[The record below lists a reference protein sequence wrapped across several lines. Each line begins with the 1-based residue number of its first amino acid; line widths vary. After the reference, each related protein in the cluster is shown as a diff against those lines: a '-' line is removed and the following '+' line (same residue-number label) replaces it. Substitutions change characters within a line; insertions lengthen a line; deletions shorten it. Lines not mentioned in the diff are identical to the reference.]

1 MNDMSASQEEVQ
13 PLTETGK
20 QCEEIC
26 SLFRAREDVLC
37 LINQINQLI
46 KAVQKHRG
54 VSMGLLGGDNSFVHG
69 FESLQ
74 QQLSRRLA
82 TLEVFARRTGGL
94 LTKRDK
100 ENLHLAWHT
109 ICQNWQDDDLSDNFE
124 LHSHFIEQLQGM
136 LISLA
141 KRLEKPLVVELA
153 GRSEDGVSYPRLF
166 KQIELLQ
173 FVARQL
179 PDMIEHIAKVR
190 GLSVYAASA
199 GSVDFY
205 NDRKLRFL
213 LQTARELSDR
223 LRHQAERINGLLDDE
238 IASFNELKN
247 LELKLLFLLNTVE
260 QDVLSGMSITTSSQH
275 FFSLATEIIDVYW
288 KVVNDGLNVL
298 RGWHEQDLDDWFKL
312 SQTVE
317 SLHLEAGIQG

>member
-1 MNDMSASQEEVQ
+1 MNDASVSCDMDTLQIVESGGQFED
-13 PLTETGK
+13 
-20 QCEEIC
+20 IC
-26 SLFRAREDVLC
+26 SVFRAREDVLS
-37 LINQINQLI
+37 LVNQINQLI

-69 FESLQ
+69 FQSLQ
-74 QQLSRRLA
+74 VQLERRLA

-94 LTKRDK
+94 LSEREK

-109 ICQNWQDDDLSDNFE
+109 IRQNWQDDELSDNFE
-124 LHSHFIEQLQGM
+124 LHSHFIEQLKSM
-136 LISLA
+136 LVSLA
-141 KRLEKPLVVELA
+141 KQLEKPFVQELA
-153 GRSEDGVSYPRLF
+153 ERAEGSVSYPKLF

-173 FVARQL
+173 FVAKQL

-190 GLSVYAASA
+190 GLAVYAASA

-213 LQTARELSDR
+213 LQTAREQSDK
-223 LRHQAERINGLLDDE
+223 LRHQAERINELLDDE
-238 IASFNELKN
+238 IPSFLELKN

-260 QDVLSGMSITTSSQH
+260 QDVLSGVTITTSSQQ

-288 KVVNDGLNVL
+288 KVVNDGLSVL
-298 RGWHEQDLDDWFKL
+298 RRWHEEDLEDWFKL
-312 SQTVE
+312 SPKVNE
-317 SLHLEAGIQG
+317 SAEE